1 MAACFQVQIPT
12 SVSHLLNDAH
22 PTPFVL
28 LLITNEIY
36 IPMMKVALRQKA
48 VKSCEV
54 FHKDRRYAQKTTK
67 AIKNT
72 TY

>member
-1 MAACFQVQIPT
+1 MAAT
-12 SVSHLLNDAH
+12 

-36 IPMMKVALRQKA
+36 IPMMEVALRQNA

-54 FHKDRRYAQKTTK
+54 IHKDGFQTQ
-67 AIKNT
+67 NT
-72 TY
+72 TSNR

>member
-12 SVSHLLNDAH
+12 SVSHFLNDAH

-36 IPMMKVALRQKA
+36 IPMIEIALRQKA

-54 FHKDRRYAQKTTK
+54 FHKDRHCAQKT
-67 AIKNT
+67 IKTINDT
-72 TY
+72 RS